1 LDILD
6 KHIEQCFNIFHYF
19 IYYMGG
25 IDRLVASALSSEI
38 KKQLPLDVLKKIERE
53 LFLEHGMSI
62 KLSIE
67 HFHRFSSILRKNS
80 TLDIK
85 KLEKDCMNKTIKVK
99 KKEDK
104 YLATIVNSELS
115 DLILEL
121 FGEVETRKIISSLL
135 EKEYTI
141 PQILKESKVPK
152 TSGYRKIENLIL
164 NGLIIESGKVLSE
177 SKKISKLQCVFH
189 EMKIEIKKEKITVT
203 GIITEK
209 MFEKSTSMRSIIESL
224 E

>member
-1 LDILD
+1 
-6 KHIEQCFNIFHYF
+6 
-19 IYYMGG
+19 MGG
-25 IDRLVASALSSEI
+25 IDRMIAGGLAKEI
-38 KKQLPLDVLKKIERE
+38 KKQLEIDILRKTERE

-67 HFHRFSSILRKNS
+67 HFHKFSNILKKNS
-80 TLDIK
+80 TLNI
-85 KLEKDCMNKTIKVK
+85 EKFEKYCINKILKVK
-99 KKEDK
+99 KRDEK
-104 YLATIVNSELS
+104 YLVTIINSDLR

-121 FGEVETRKIISSLL
+121 FGDIESRKIISSLL
-135 EKEYTI
+135 ENEYTI

-177 SKKISKLQCVFH
+177 SKKISKLQCVFQ
-189 EMKIEIKKEKITVT
+189 EIKLDIKKEKITIT
-203 GIITEK
+203 GIVTKK
-209 MFEKSTSMRSIIESL
+209 MFEKSTSMKSIIEIQ

>member
-1 LDILD
+1 
-6 KHIEQCFNIFHYF
+6 
-19 IYYMGG
+19 MGG
-25 IDRLVASALSSEI
+25 IDRMIAGGLAIEI
-38 KKQLPLDVLKKIERE
+38 KKQLEIDILRKTERE

-67 HFHRFSSILRKNS
+67 HFHKFSNILKKNS
-80 TLDIK
+80 TLNI
-85 KLEKDCMNKTIKVK
+85 EKFEKYCINKILKVK
-99 KKEDK
+99 KRDEK
-104 YLATIVNSELS
+104 YLVTIINSDLK

-121 FGEVETRKIISSLL
+121 FGDIESRKIISSLL
-135 EKEYTI
+135 ENEYTI

-177 SKKISKLQCVFH
+177 SKKISKLQCVFQ
-189 EMKIEIKKEKITVT
+189 EIKLDIKKEKITIT
-203 GIITEK
+203 GIVTKK
-209 MFEKSTSMRSIIESL
+209 MFEKSTSMKSIIEIQ

>member
-1 LDILD
+1 
-6 KHIEQCFNIFHYF
+6 
-19 IYYMGG
+19 MGG
-25 IDRLVASALSSEI
+25 IDRLIASALSSEI